1 MSILKVE
8 GYDGLVKNIKTGAVV
23 NNSKTEFEL
32 YIKNFKRRQTQQDEL
47 RSAVK
52 EINNLKSELYEIKQM
67 IKEVINK

>member
-8 GYDGLVKNIKTGAVV
+8 GYDGLVKNTKTGAVV
-23 NNSKTEFEL
+23 SSSKTEFEL

>member
-8 GYDGLVKNIKTGAVV
+8 GYDGLVKNTKTGAVV
-23 NNSKTEFEL
+23 NSSKTEFEL